1 MNTAQNHGM
10 ATQRCFGQRCP
21 GQRCFANPIVVALLV
36 FVTTAITS
44 GCVGTADAQLESY
57 LNELEFETP
66 LESVREVEL
75 GNYYITS
82 PIRRPDPT
90 AQAPQV
96 VWVRV
101 KFQLFAAVAP
111 KDESAVKAALERHR
125 GMMDDGVLSICR
137 SVTIEE
143 LEDSRWSVLKARII
157 DLVRPLLGRNRVRQ
171 VMFDNFTWEPL

>member
-1 MNTAQNHGM
+1 MNTVQNYCT
-10 ATQRCFGQRCP
+10 AIQRYLDL
-21 GQRCFANPIVVALLV
+21 GQRCFADPIVVALV
-36 FVTTAITS
+36 VVATTVITS

-57 LNELEFETP
+57 LDELEFEAP
-66 LESVREVEL
+66 LESVREIEL

-82 PIRRPDPT
+82 PIRRPGPT
-90 AQAPQV
+90 AQTPQV

-101 KFQLFAAVAP
+101 KFQLFAAVEP
-111 KDESAVKAALERHR
+111 RDELSVKNALERHR
-125 GMMDDGVLSICR
+125 GMIDDGVLSICR

-157 DLVRPLLGRNRVRQ
+157 DLVRPLLGRGRVRQ